1 MESKYVVCD
10 GKRIHYTISGAGP
23 AVVLL
28 HGLMEGAWVWRE
40 MTEVWAAENRV
51 LAIDLPGH
59 GQSEVL
65 SDVHSVPLCAQV
77 VEAVMR
83 AEDVAAAVL
92 VGHSMGGYVALAVA
106 DLFPEKVKGIVLFH
120 SQAAQDGEEGLAQRR
135 RAIALLE
142 AGGEAKKDFVTRF
155 MPTLF
160 APQNRE
166 RMAGKIA
173 ALTEAGRAMSLE
185 AILAI
190 QKGLA
195 ERKSYLPVL
204 TRGTAAGSA
213 AADGDNVSVLP
224 PRTLRSLK
232 AATEHCSPSASAP
245 LPFCF
250 IIGRHDEKQNVSR
263 VMSQAM
269 LCERA
274 EILWLPCGHMGF
286 WEEPEACA
294 AFVRD
299 FLNRV

>member
-1 MESKYVVCD
+1 MEDRYINVE
-10 GKRIHYTISGAGP
+10 GKPIHYVTAGAGP

-59 GQSEVL
+59 GQSGVL

-83 AEDVAAAVL
+83 TEGVAEAVL

-106 DLFPEKVKGIVLFH
+106 DLFPEKVKGVVLFH
-120 SQAAQDGEEGLAQRR
+120 SQAAQDGEEGLKQRQ

-166 RMAGKIA
+166 RMADRIA

-195 ERKSYLPVL
+195 ERKSYLHIL
-204 TRGTAAGSA
+204 TSA
-213 AADGDNVSVLP
+213 PSDGEQCSVKP
-224 PRTLRSLK
+224 PLGHVGGE
-232 AATEHCSPSASAP
+232 TEALSPSPTTA
-245 LPFCF
+245 FCF
-250 IIGRHDEKQNVSR
+250 IIGRHDEKQNVAK
-263 VMSQAM
+263 VMGQAM

-299 FLNRV
+299 FVRRVTRLN

>member
-1 MESKYVVCD
+1 MEDKYIAVE
-10 GKRIHYTISGAGP
+10 GKKIHYVTAGAGP

-65 SDVHSVPLCAQV
+65 ADVHSVPLCAQV

-83 AEDVAAAVL
+83 AENVAEAVL

-106 DLFPEKVKGIVLFH
+106 DLFPEKVKGVVLFH
-120 SQAAQDGEEGLAQRR
+120 SQAAQDGEEGLKQRQ

-166 RMAGKIA
+166 RMADKIA

-195 ERKSYLPVL
+195 ERKSYLHIL
-204 TRGTAAGSA
+204 TSA
-213 AADGDNVSVLP
+213 PSDGDNVSVSPPTCATLP
-224 PRTLRSLK
+224 K
-232 AATEHCSPSASAP
+232 GGFTEHCSPSASFP
-245 LPFCF
+245 LCF
-250 IIGRHDEKQNVSR
+250 IIGRHDEKQNVSK
-263 VMSQAM
+263 VMGQAM

-299 FLNRV
+299 FVRRVG

>member
-1 MESKYVVCD
+1 MEDRYITVE
-10 GKRIHYTISGAGP
+10 GKKIHYVTAGAGP

-65 SDVHSVPLCAQV
+65 ADVHAVPLCAQV

-83 AEDVAAAVL
+83 AEGVAEAVL

-106 DLFPEKVKGIVLFH
+106 DLFPEKVKGVVLFH
-120 SQAAQDGEEGLAQRR
+120 SQAAQDGEEGLKQRQ

-166 RMAGKIA
+166 RMADKIA
-173 ALTEAGRAMSLE
+173 ALIEAGRAMSLE

-195 ERKSYLPVL
+195 ERASYLHIL
-204 TRGTAAGSA
+204 T
-213 AADGDNVSVLP
+213 
-224 PRTLRSLK
+224 
-232 AATEHCSPSASAP
+232 SAS

-250 IIGRHDEKQNVSR
+250 IIGRHDEKQNVAK
-263 VMSQAM
+263 VMGQAM

-299 FLNRV
+299 FVRRVTR

>member
-1 MESKYVVCD
+1 M
-10 GKRIHYTISGAGP
+10 
-23 AVVLL
+23 L

-65 SDVHSVPLCAQV
+65 SDVHSVLLCAQV

-213 AADGDNVSVLP
+213 AA
-224 PRTLRSLK
+224 
-232 AATEHCSPSASAP
+232 SAP

-250 IIGRHDEKQNVSR
+250 IIGRHDEKQNVSK

>member
-1 MESKYVVCD
+1 MESKYIEWE
-10 GKRIHYTISGAGP
+10 GKRLHYTAAGAGP

-28 HGLMEGAWVWRE
+28 HGLMEGAWVWNE
-40 MTEVWAAENRV
+40 MAEVWAADHRV

-65 SDVHSVPLCAQV
+65 AEVHSVPLCART

-83 AEDVAAAVL
+83 AEGVVEAVL

-120 SQAAQDGEEGLAQRR
+120 SQAAQDGEQGLAQRR
-135 RAIALLE
+135 RTIALLE
-142 AGGEAKKDFVTRF
+142 QGGEAKKDFVTRF

-160 APQNRE
+160 APHNRE

-173 ALTEAGRAMSLE
+173 ALTEGGRAMSLE
-185 AILAI
+185 AVLAI

-195 ERKSYLPVL
+195 ERDSYLHVL
-204 TRGTAAGSA
+204 TGG
-213 AADGDNVSVLP
+213 L
-224 PRTLRSLK
+224 
-232 AATEHCSPSASAP
+232 PSASAAPAPRP
-245 LPFCF
+245 LPMCF
-250 IIGRHDEKQNVSR
+250 LIGRYDEKQDTGK
-263 VMSQAM
+263 VMGQAM
-269 LCERA
+269 LCTRA

>member
-1 MESKYVVCD
+1 MEDRYIAVDDK
-10 GKRIHYTISGAGP
+10 KIHYVTAGAGP

-40 MTEVWAAENRV
+40 MAEVWAAENRV

-65 SDVHSVPLCAQV
+65 SGVHSVPLCAQV

-83 AEDVAAAVL
+83 AEDVTEAVL

-120 SQAAQDGEEGLAQRR
+120 SQAAQDGEEGLKQRR

-142 AGGEAKKDFVTRF
+142 QGGEAKKDFVTRF

-166 RMAGKIA
+166 RMADKIA

-195 ERKSYLPVL
+195 ERKSYLHIL
-204 TRGTAAGSA
+204 ASA
-213 AADGDNVSVLP
+213 SADGDNASVLP

-232 AATEHCSPSASAP
+232 SAATEHGSPLASAP

-250 IIGRHDEKQNVSR
+250 IIGRHDEKQNVSK

-269 LCERA
+269 LCGRA

-286 WEEPEACA
+286 WEEPEACS

-299 FLNRV
+299 FLNRVGL

>member
-65 SDVHSVPLCAQV
+65 SDVHSVLLCAQV

-213 AADGDNVSVLP
+213 AA
-224 PRTLRSLK
+224 
-232 AATEHCSPSASAP
+232 SAP

-250 IIGRHDEKQNVSR
+250 IIGRHDEKQNVSK